1 MSNIRRYFFLDFSGQ
16 GHPSYNEIIEQNYVK
31 QIKTVVCRCFRYK
44 TQRIQPFVSKSI
56 RSGQSQS
63 IFRLLAMIVK
73 IIFVFLMT
81 VATFV
86 AAIEFPESIQRCRH
100 GDSNCLLLQCE
111 TIHRIGIPSLGIGP
125 LDPLSLEDFTDNIEV
140 PLKVDF
146 TISNSKLVGIQY
158 GVITDVVGF
167 SKDPKTSQ
175 FEIHGLFPL
184 LTIFGDVGC
193 SATLFNRM
201 FKGQDSF
208 IQTTRDSKFKI
219 RLLCDTKVVNEKVYL
234 IVKQTIYESTVSSSS
249 MSLKNPLLKAI
260 ANGESGQAAWKI
272 VFGVWLS
279 RALQDIVV
287 KVFHRFPYN
296 DLFINN

>member
-1 MSNIRRYFFLDFSGQ
+1 
-16 GHPSYNEIIEQNYVK
+16 V
-31 QIKTVVCRCFRYK
+31 IKLQLK
-44 TQRIQPFVSKSI
+44 
-56 RSGQSQS
+56 
-63 IFRLLAMIVK
+63 
-73 IIFVFLMT
+73 
-81 VATFV
+81 
-86 AAIEFPESIQRCRH
+86 FPAESIQRCRH

-208 IQTTRDSKFKI
+208 IQTT
-219 RLLCDTKVVNEKVYL
+219 L
-234 IVKQTIYESTVSSSS
+234 SSSS